1 MDILIFSINKIFITT
16 LSTGSIYALG
26 AIGITLIFSILRF
39 AHFAHGDIMTLGGFI
54 AYGLTIIMP
63 GVGIYFG
70 LPAAFVLLPIAAV
83 ITAVISFL
91 IDLLVYQPLRK
102 RSVKPVILLMSSIGV
117 ALMTQ
122 GILRMIVG
130 VQSRS
135 IFVDD
140 KKDIFRLSF
149 PKEIATSKI
158 VFSEPQ
164 YLLIITLLVSV
175 VCLQLFLNKTRLG
188 KGMRAMADNPVLAKI
203 SGIPQQTVVMWTW
216 LIGGWLAASAGIF
229 LALDVSLKPD
239 LGFNLLFPL
248 FAAAIL
254 GGVGHPIGAVIG
266 GFIVALTENL
276 AVFNWSV
283 FLKPLALYISDKY
296 LDTVWEI
303 PNVITLVP
311 SEYKVVIPFVLLV
324 ALLVWRPTGIMK
336 GNVL

>member
-1 MDILIFSINKIFITT
+1 MDVLIFSINKIVIPT

-54 AYGLTIIMP
+54 GYGLTIMLP
-63 GVGIYFG
+63 GVGLYVG
-70 LPAAFVLLPIAAV
+70 LPTAFVLLPIAAI
-83 ITAVISFL
+83 ITAIICYIIDKL
-91 IDLLVYQPLRK
+91 IYQPLRN

-117 ALMTQ
+117 ALMIQ
-122 GILRMIVG
+122 GLLRMFVG

-135 IFVDD
+135 IFIDD
-140 KKDIFRLSF
+140 RKDIFRIKF
-149 PKEIATSKI
+149 PDDIASSKL

-164 YLLIITLLVSV
+164 YLLVVTLIVSV
-175 VCLQLFLNKTRLG
+175 ICLQLFLNKTRIG

-203 SGIPQQTVVMWTW
+203 SGIPQQTVIRWTW
-216 LIGGWLAASAGIF
+216 LIGGWLAASAGIL

-239 LGFNLLFPL
+239 LSFNLLFPL

-254 GGVGHPIGAVIG
+254 GGVGHPVGAVIG
-266 GFIVALTENL
+266 AFIVALTENL

-283 FLKPLALYISDKY
+283 ILRPIASYASENY
-296 LDTVWEI
+296 LESVWEV
-303 PNVITLVP
+303 PNVIILIP

-324 ALLVWRPTGIMK
+324 ALLIWRPTGIMK
-336 GNVL
+336 GSVL